1 MNALSRLTFLGRS
14 TVLIECLGAPSVHS
28 QLVAWRVTAGVRS
41 PVVADASVT

>member
-14 TVLIECLGAPSVHS
+14 TVLIECLGAPALRSG
-28 QLVAWRVTAGVRS
+28 LAAWLDTAGVRS